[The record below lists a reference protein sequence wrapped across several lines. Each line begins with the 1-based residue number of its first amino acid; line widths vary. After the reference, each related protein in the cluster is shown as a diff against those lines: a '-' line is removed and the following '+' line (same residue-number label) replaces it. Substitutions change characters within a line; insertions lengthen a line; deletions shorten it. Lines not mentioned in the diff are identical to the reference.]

1 MTEPTLKYEPATI
14 YDFICSLNDIEK
26 AKEDFQVS
34 LLRAFSNG
42 VKVNKE
48 VPHEYLYKA
57 RKVVEMIEEYNEE
70 IRKNIEEREG
80 N

>member
-1 MTEPTLKYEPATI
+1 MDEHNLKYEPASI
-14 YDFICSLNDIEK
+14 YGFICSLNDIEK

-34 LLRAFSNG
+34 LLRAFSSG

-48 VPHEYLYKA
+48 VPHEYLYRA
-57 RKVVEMIEEYNEE
+57 HKVVEMIEEYNEE
-70 IRKNIEEREG
+70 ILKNIEEREG